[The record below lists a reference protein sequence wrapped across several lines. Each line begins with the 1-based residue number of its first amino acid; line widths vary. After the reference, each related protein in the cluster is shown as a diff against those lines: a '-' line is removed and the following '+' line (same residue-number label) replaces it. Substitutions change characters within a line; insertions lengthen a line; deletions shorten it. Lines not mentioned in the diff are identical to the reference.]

1 MTSAALR
8 QEAVIKL
15 RRAVAS
21 CAYDEVQA
29 AAAEYRRHV
38 DEAVATRP
46 AGGPPPMELAREA
59 EELIRWSLQ
68 AVRAARAQARN
79 QYDQLSAVLRYRN
92 PQRQLSTWNIDG

>member
-1 MTSAALR
+1 
-8 QEAVIKL
+8 
-15 RRAVAS
+15 
-21 CAYDEVQA
+21 
-29 AAAEYRRHV
+29 
-38 DEAVATRP
+38 
-46 AGGPPPMELAREA
+46 MELAQEA